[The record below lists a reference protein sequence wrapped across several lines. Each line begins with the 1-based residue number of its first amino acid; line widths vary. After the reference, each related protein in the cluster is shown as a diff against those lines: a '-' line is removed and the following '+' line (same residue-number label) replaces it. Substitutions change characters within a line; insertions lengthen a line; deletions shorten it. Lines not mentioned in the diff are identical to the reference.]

1 MIVLALAGYKGSGKD
16 TAAELLTKEWNYR
29 RLAFA
34 DKLKQNVANQYN
46 INRSSLDDP
55 KLKDSPLL
63 SMPVVSTDRFT
74 RNVLVFMAKEFAAGT
89 GEKFDHAVFS
99 TTTNQLL
106 GVAAKDGKTTPLYW
120 SPRALAILEGSTK
133 RAVNPNYW
141 VDYVIDQ
148 IKDPEVDTN
157 ENIVITDLRYKS
169 EVARLKEVFGDN
181 LVTAR
186 VVRNDSMSQDP
197 SERDLDDYEF
207 DYYLYNKTGKAEF
220 YSEVNSLSKI
230 LERSYV

>member
-16 TAAELLTKEWNYR
+16 TAAEFLTKECWFR

-34 DKLKQNVANQYN
+34 DKLKENVAYAYN

-55 KLKDSPLL
+55 KLKEAPLL

-74 RNVLVFMAKEFAAGT
+74 RNVLVFMAKEFSATT

-99 TTTNQLL
+99 ATTNQLL
-106 GVAAKDGKTTPLYW
+106 GVRAKDGKTTPLYW
-120 SPRALAILEGSTK
+120 SPRSLAILEGSTK
-133 RAVNPNYW
+133 RSVNPNYW
-141 VDYVIDQ
+141 VDYVVDQ
-148 IKDPEVDTN
+148 IKDPEVESN
-157 ENIVITDLRYKS
+157 RHIVITDLRYKS
-169 EVARLKEVFGDN
+169 EVARLKEVFGDS

-186 VVRNDSMSQDP
+186 VVRNESTSEDP
-197 SERDLDDYEF
+197 SERDLDDHEF
-207 DYYLYNKTGKAEF
+207 DYYLYNQKDKTYF
-220 YSEVNSLSKI
+220 YSELDNLSKI

>member
-16 TAAELLTKEWNYR
+16 TAAEFLTREWNYR

-34 DKLKQNVANQYN
+34 DKLKENVAYAYN

-55 KLKDSPLL
+55 KLKDSAIL
-63 SMPVVSTDRFT
+63 SMPVISTDRFT
-74 RNVLVFMAKEFAAGT
+74 RNTLVFMAKEFAAAS

-99 TTTNQLL
+99 ATTNQLL
-106 GVAAKDGKTTPLYW
+106 GVRSKDGKTTPLYW
-120 SPRALAILEGSTK
+120 SPRSLAILEGSTK
-133 RAVNPNYW
+133 RSVNPNYW
-141 VDYVIDQ
+141 VDYIINE

-157 ENIVITDLRYKS
+157 ENIVITDLRYRS
-169 EVARLKEVFGDN
+169 EAARLKEVFGDS

-186 VVRNDSMSQDP
+186 VVRDHSMSQDP

-207 DYYLYNKTGKAEF
+207 DYYLYNQKGKAEF